1 MKKLIYLSAI
11 FLVILS
17 LCYFLL
23 FISLDITAMFMKSD
37 DDINK
42 TGKTILFFIPVTII
56 YGLWIANCTHDSIK
70 NNLAVSLINRIFIS
84 IYGGLFGMVIS
95 DLFIKLFLPN
105 RNEAAVV
112 IPSLLVSFIVFFIII
127 LALTKKYLTKQINA
141 DR

>member
-1 MKKLIYLSAI
+1 MKKLIYLLAI

-23 FISLDITAMFMKSD
+23 FISLDITAMFMKGD

-42 TGKTILFFIPVTII
+42 TGKTILFLIPVALI
-56 YGLWIANCTHDSIK
+56 YGLWIANCTHDSII
-70 NNLAVSLINRIFIS
+70 NNRVVSLMNRIFIS
-84 IYGGLFGMVIS
+84 IYGGLFGIVIS

-105 RNEAAVV
+105 RNETAVV

-127 LALTKKYLTKQINA
+127 LALTKKYLTKG
-141 DR
+141 